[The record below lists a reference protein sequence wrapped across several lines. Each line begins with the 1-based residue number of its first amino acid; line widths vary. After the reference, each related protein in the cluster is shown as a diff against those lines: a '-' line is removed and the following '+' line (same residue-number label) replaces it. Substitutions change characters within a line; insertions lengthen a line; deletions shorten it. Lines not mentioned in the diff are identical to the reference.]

1 MEETL
6 KKKLK
11 QVLSDLNEIILEIQN
26 NKLENEQYI
35 LDFMDEVNKIS
46 VMF

>member
-1 MEETL
+1 MEEAL

-26 NKLENEQYI
+26 NKLKNEQYI
-35 LDFMDEVNKIS
+35 LDFMDELNKIS

>member
-1 MEETL
+1 MEEAL

-11 QVLSDLNEIILEIQN
+11 KVLSDLNEIILEIQN

>member
-1 MEETL
+1 MEKAL

>member
-26 NKLENEQYI
+26 NKLKNEQYI
-35 LDFMDEVNKIS
+35 LDFMDELNKIS

>member
-1 MEETL
+1 MEEAL

-11 QVLSDLNEIILEIQN
+11 QVLSDLNEIILEIQD
-26 NKLENEQYI
+26 NKLKNEQYI